1 MFETLLLMK
10 FIFYQILIELLIGH
24 LKIDTQSSARGLRR
38 AGVNLLAGRALT
50 YYFHPLTSE
59 ELAERFSLEKSLKF
73 GHLPMVYNTQDPK
86 KFLNSYIQ
94 AYLKEEIQQEGLT
107 RNLGDFS
114 RFLETA
120 SFSQGEVLNISQ
132 VAKEAM
138 LERKTVENYFKI
150 LEGLLIAERLP
161 VFNKR
166 AKRKLISHNKFY
178 FFDTGV
184 FRALRPSGPLD
195 SDEEID
201 GPALETLFLQE
212 LRALNDYYDLD
223 FKIYYWRSV
232 AKLEVD
238 FVLYGPKIFRAIE
251 IKRKSVITDND
262 LRGLRAFS
270 ADYPEAKCYLF
281 CTAKNI
287 EYRGNITIIPIKKAF
302 SNWEKFFD
310 YSS

>member
-1 MFETLLLMK
+1 MLFRSNVLVVNAAKMDQ
-10 FIFYQILIELLIGH
+10 FISHYTAV
-24 LKIDTQSSARGLRR
+24 KYKP
-38 AGVNLLAGRALT
+38 N
-50 YYFHPLTSE
+50 
-59 ELAERFSLEKSLKF
+59 SLGAF
-73 GHLPMVYNTQDPK
+73 DG
-86 KFLNSYIQ
+86 
-94 AYLKEEIQQEGLT
+94 
-107 RNLGDFS
+107 
-114 RFLETA
+114 LETA